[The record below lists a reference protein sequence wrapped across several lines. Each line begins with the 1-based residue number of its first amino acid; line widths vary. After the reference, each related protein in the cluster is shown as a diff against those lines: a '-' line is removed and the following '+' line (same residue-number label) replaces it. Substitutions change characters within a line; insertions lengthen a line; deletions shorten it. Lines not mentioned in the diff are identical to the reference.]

1 MNPRIPILLLIA
13 TAWGS
18 CLWETQAAGASEK
31 MSGTAKSQATP
42 TGYQAFSAMRLR
54 NIFDPNRKPIRT
66 EPNAPVSPSKAR
78 AALTLTGTLVTEK
91 TALAFFAGA
100 GGEPGK
106 VLGIAQAIGEFKITS
121 IAPGQVGLEREG
133 QPLVLSVGKS
143 LPLEG
148 GSETPAALE
157 NAPVVGVPET
167 PSPAPQPPPSAP
179 SPTSNTDA
187 NPDRSEILRRMME
200 RRQKEMSK

>member
-1 MNPRIPILLLIA
+1 MNLRIPIFFLIA
-13 TAWGS
+13 TASGRF
-18 CLWETQAAGASEK
+18 LWDTQAAGAPEK
-31 MSGTAKSQATP
+31 KPGPEQAKP

-54 NIFDPNRKPIRT
+54 NIFDPNRKPVRT
-66 EPNAPVSPSKAR
+66 DSNTPAPPSKVR

-91 TALAFFAGA
+91 KALAFFSGT

-106 VLGIAQAIGEFKITS
+106 VLGIDQAIGEFTITS
-121 IAPGQVGLEREG
+121 IAPSQVGLERKG

-148 GSETPAALE
+148 SSETSAVLE
-157 NAPVVGVPET
+157 NTPVVGVPET
-167 PSPAPQPPPSAP
+167 PAPAPQLPPSAP